1 MASARVSLHARRSC
15 SLTRALIAR
24 RGGWAPHAPF
34 ALGTSA
40 LSTPVVSTPIAGNP
54 SRSFSS
60 GEAGKPADVAEADVS
75 PGELAGQKAA
85 AELQV
90 LGVVGAGQMGS
101 GIAQLGGEW
110 VSHYPL
116 QQVPGSD
123 DPVRNRSAASMAFV
137 VAPPQSLP
145 FPPPLLF
152 PSSPS
157 PFRPSSP
164 LPPLPLPLPHSP
176 QWQPWRACAWWW
188 QTRVWQR
195 WIDAWPA
202 SSTPFPTSLPPPPLS
217 PFPPPLPFR
226 LPVPL
231 HAAAMAGMRV
241 VVADTSL
248 AALDRCMA
256 GITHSL
262 GRLVS
267 KGRLDEAAAAAT
279 LSRIRTTP
287 ELTPL
292 ENADFVVEAVAESE
306 AVKRNVIGRLDGIAP
321 HHAVLASNTSS
332 ISITRLAAATSRPDQ
347 VIGMHFMNPP
357 VIMSLVEVVPGLAT
371 SDHTL
376 HLTKGLAHRFGKA
389 VCEARDYPGF
399 IVNRLLMPM
408 INEAFYALLEGVGT
422 AQDIDKG
429 MKLGTN
435 QPMGP
440 LHLADL
446 IGLDTCVAIMRVLH
460 AGLGDAKYRP
470 CPLLVQYVD
479 AGWLGRKSGRGV
491 YEYPT
496 QGEDG
501 GQGGVEGG
509 EKAVRGRQL
518 VGRRGGH

>member
-1 MASARVSLHARRSC
+1 MGESEPVKPVL
-15 SLTRALIAR
+15 
-24 RGGWAPHAPF
+24 PPF
-34 ALGTSA
+34 RNF
-40 LSTPVVSTPIAGNP
+40 PCFW
-54 SRSFSS
+54 R
-60 GEAGKPADVAEADVS
+60 
-75 PGELAGQKAA
+75 AA
-85 AELQV
+85 A
-90 LGVVGAGQMGS
+90 
-101 GIAQLGGEW
+101 
-110 VSHYPL
+110 
-116 QQVPGSD
+116 
-123 DPVRNRSAASMAFV
+123 AA
-137 VAPPQSLP
+137 
-145 FPPPLLF
+145 
-152 PSSPS
+152 
-157 PFRPSSP
+157 
-164 LPPLPLPLPHSP
+164 
-176 QWQPWRACAWWW
+176 
-188 QTRVWQR
+188 
-195 WIDAWPA
+195 
-202 SSTPFPTSLPPPPLS
+202 
-217 PFPPPLPFR
+217 
-226 LPVPL
+226 
-231 HAAAMAGMRV
+231 
-241 VVADTSL
+241 
-248 AALDRCMA
+248 AALDWIRTTPEPTPLEQA
-256 GITHSL
+256 DVIVVEAVAERDSAVVKHVLPFQQLSYVNAL
-262 GRLVS
+262 KFS
-267 KGRLDEAAAAAT
+267 YAAAAAT
-279 LSRIRTTP
+279 LTRIRTTP

-292 ENADFVVEAVAESE
+292 EQADFIVEAVAESE

-422 AQDIDKG
+422 AQDIDRG

-491 YEYPT
+491 YEYPK
-496 QGEDG
+496 QEEGKREGE
-501 GQGGVEGG
+501 VEGEG
-509 EKAVRGRQL
+509 GGKTGWALALVLHAGQTEEVR
-518 VGRRGGH
+518 RRGQWETADGLMGWALALMPHAGGECRQVLGGRGCGCRKAGQVVDELSASQ

>member
-1 MASARVSLHARRSC
+1 MASSRISLHARRSC
-15 SLTRALIAR
+15 SLTRALISR
-24 RGGWAPHAPF
+24 HGLWAPHAPL

-40 LSTPVVSTPIAGNP
+40 LSTSVASTPSASSANGGSH

-60 GEAGKPADVAEADVS
+60 AGDVADADVS
-75 PGELAGQKAA
+75 PGELAGRKAA
-85 AELQV
+85 AQLQV

-101 GIAQLGGEW
+101 GIAQLG
-110 VSHYPL
+110 
-116 QQVPGSD
+116 
-123 DPVRNRSAASMAFV
+123 
-137 VAPPQSLP
+137 
-145 FPPPLLF
+145 
-152 PSSPS
+152 
-157 PFRPSSP
+157 
-164 LPPLPLPLPHSP
+164 
-176 QWQPWRACAWWW
+176 
-188 QTRVWQR
+188 
-195 WIDAWPA
+195 
-202 SSTPFPTSLPPPPLS
+202 
-217 PFPPPLPFR
+217 
-226 LPVPL
+226 
-231 HAAAMAGMRV
+231 AMAGMRV

-248 AALDRCMA
+248 AALDHCMA
-256 GITHSL
+256 GIRHSL

-267 KGRLDEAAAAAT
+267 KGRLDE
-279 LSRIRTTP
+279 
-287 ELTPL
+287 
-292 ENADFVVEAVAESE
+292 
-306 AVKRNVIGRLDGIAP
+306 
-321 HHAVLASNTSS
+321 
-332 ISITRLAAATSRPDQ
+332 

-422 AQDIDKG
+422 AQDIDRG

-491 YEYPT
+491 YEYPR
-496 QGEDG
+496 QEEVGGEG
-501 GQGGVEGG
+501 EGEGG
-509 EKAVRGRQL
+509 EKVVRGRQL
-518 VGRRGGH
+518 PGRRAGH